1 VRTTTPSDRRARLVS
16 GSVQLGGTD
25 SVAGLAGPGPAS
37 WPGPVSLP
45 AATSSFLFFSL
56 SFLFYLKT
64 LDF

>member
-1 VRTTTPSDRRARLVS
+1 VRTMTPSDRRARLVS
-16 GSVQLGGTD
+16 GSMQLGGTD
-25 SVAGLAGPGPAS
+25 SVAGLAGPGPTS

-45 AATSSFLFFSL
+45 RPLLFFSL